1 MNVVK
6 CFYNEMINTK
16 KKKEKPYFFTWL
28 RFMFLFGKRILKEIK
43 LKIDI

>member
-16 KKKEKPYFFTWL
+16 KKRSHIFTWL